1 VDNRTDIYTLG
12 LTVYEML
19 TGVKPFYSDDK
30 WEMMQMRLKSD
41 IQDPG
46 VIVPELPE
54 GLRRFI
60 LKACARLP
68 SDRYGAIEHVL
79 EDLMPLAKR
88 YGITRESR
96 QNEAQNISTVFLIY
110 GDGHLSA
117 FKHLMDDFSLK
128 AKKMGI
134 TMKIADL
141 HTQ

>member
-1 VDNRTDIYTLG
+1 
-12 LTVYEML
+12 ML

-60 LKACARLP
+60 LKACARLA